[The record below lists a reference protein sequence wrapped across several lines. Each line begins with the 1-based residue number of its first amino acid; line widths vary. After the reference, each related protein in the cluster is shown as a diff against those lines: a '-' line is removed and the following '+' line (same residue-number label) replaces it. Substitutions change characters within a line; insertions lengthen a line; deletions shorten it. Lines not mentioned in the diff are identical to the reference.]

1 MKKER
6 IEWIDQVRGFAI
18 LLVVL
23 GHVIGGLDQIG
34 GGIENEVRMAIYSFH
49 MPLFF
54 MVSGL
59 LAKDLSRLSAK
70 ESRKYVIKQIIA
82 LYVPYLIW
90 GYIFWLV
97 KYFIYSGNEQT
108 TLVEG
113 LRIPIDRSA
122 WIPGWFLLALLVIR
136 IIDLIIDKTCLAS
149 PVFQIA
155 MWSIICVI
163 GYMTHLDAISLGFR
177 YGIYYESGKFFNARY
192 KKEYTPVLLML
203 FFVGFILFDSSLIN
217 HLSEIIMAIG
227 ICFPILFIFE
237 SSDSQLSILNKFGKN
252 SMIIYVMQAYFTIP
266 ARIILQ
272 RLHVSNLAVFVIAE
286 MAFCIVVSYV
296 FITIV
301 DKCKWLRALYYP
313 LSIKK
318 KN

>member
-1 MKKER
+1 
-6 IEWIDQVRGFAI
+6 
-18 LLVVL
+18 
-23 GHVIGGLDQIG
+23 
-34 GGIENEVRMAIYSFH
+34 

-59 LAKDLSRLSAK
+59 LAKDLSRLSTK

-90 GYIFWLV
+90 GYIFWAV
-97 KYFIYSGNEQT
+97 KYFIYSGNEHV
-108 TLVEG
+108 TLMDG
-113 LRIPIDRSA
+113 IRLPIDNSA
-122 WIPGWFLLALLVIR
+122 WRPGWFLLALLTIKLLDIV
-136 IIDLIIDKTCLAS
+136 IDKIFKKDAS
-149 PVFQIA
+149 RVIA
-155 MWSIICVI
+155 WVVMFII
-163 GYMTHLDAISLGFR
+163 GYIFDFGMIRLGFV
-177 YGIYYESGKFFNARY
+177 YGIYYSLGKNYNKRY
-192 KKEYTPVLLML
+192 RREWTPVFMTL
-203 FFVGFILFDSSLIN
+203 FFIGFILLDSSILKPV
-217 HLSEIIMAIG
+217 SGMMVAIG
-227 ICFPILFIFE
+227 ICLPVIVIFE
-237 SSDSQLSILNKFGKN
+237 NSGSHFELLNKFGKD
-252 SMIIYVMQAYFTIP
+252 SMVIYTMQAYFTIP

-272 RLHVSNLAVFVIAE
+272 RLHVSNLAIFVIAE